1 MTVFNRRSGFG
12 MRCVQCGDELI
23 APEWSAYR
31 NEQQV
36 RHVWRCWKCDCCFE
50 TFANIESMEDNI
62 ESMED
67 IETSDDIFIFPALL
81 VA

>member
-67 IETSDDIFIFPALL
+67 IETSDDIFPALL